1 MKKKIIEENKA
12 LILKAEEIFPEVW
25 KWMQREANRE
35 TPMDIVLFALEQMV
49 KQNGG
54 VANPWGFLEVV
65 VKTKQNR
72 EEIVEREEAWNRRKI
87 KREEDIRDWF
97 KSFLTK

>member
-1 MKKKIIEENKA
+1 MKKAITEKNKT
-12 LILKAEEIFPEVW
+12 LILKAEKIFPAVW

-72 EEIVEREEAWNRRKI
+72 EEIVEREEAWNKKKI
-87 KREEDIRDWF
+87 EEMQDVGDWL
-97 KSFLTK
+97 KAFLTK

>member
-12 LILKAEEIFPEVW
+12 LILKAEKIFPEVW

-35 TPMDIVLFALEQMV
+35 TPIEDVLYGLKRLI
-49 KQNGG
+49 KQETK
-54 VANPWGFLEVV
+54 VMNPWAFLETVI
-65 VKTKQNR
+65 KGAQR
-72 EEIVEREEAWNRRKI
+72 AQQIIEREEAWNRRKI
-87 KREEDIRDWF
+87 QQAEDVKDWF